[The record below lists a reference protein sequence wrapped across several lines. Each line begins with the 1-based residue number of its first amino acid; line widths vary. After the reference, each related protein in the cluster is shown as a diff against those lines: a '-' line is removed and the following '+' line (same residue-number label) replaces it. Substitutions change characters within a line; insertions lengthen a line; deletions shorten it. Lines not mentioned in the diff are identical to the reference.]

1 MHTAPHAAVGSPP
14 SSRRLQGTHVLRAS
28 DAGTHRTLGDEL
40 SARGPLPLEAAIGYA
55 LEICEAVA
63 GAHAVG
69 RTHGNLGLDKVF
81 LVPGR
86 AGPIT
91 KVAFDGPLLAREA
104 SREDVARDVRA
115 IGTMLRSL
123 VTGRRDEEIEGAT
136 TLPSSV
142 AFVIARSLSQDPES
156 AFHNVGELAQAL
168 APYAAYAA
176 AGQPAA
182 PAAALALSRAGIVGA
197 GIPLAP
203 RQDAIPLTDEW
214 FGPRSQRAGLYAAQ
228 PAGTRRGLAFTLVS
242 VALVGFTLGAC
253 LFLWRSETLP
263 RWTGTAPPEVATTTI
278 TNAAAPAAL
287 PVPPTPTEAPKST
300 AVELLP
306 SAPVAPEP
314 PTTSAAAPRP
324 LPPKVAPATP
334 RETPAAAELRGAA
347 PAEATPPVAV
357 APAVPAATMTP
368 AVDPDP
374 VPSAP

>member
-14 SSRRLQGTHVLRAS
+14 SSRRLGTHVLRAS

-40 SARGPLPLEAAIGYA
+40 SARGPLPIEEAIGYA

-86 AGPIT
+86 DGPIT
-91 KVAFDGPLLAREA
+91 KVAFDGPLLARDA
-104 SREDVARDVRA
+104 SRDDVARDVRA

-142 AFVIARSLSQDPES
+142 AFVIARSLSQDPQS

-168 APYAAYAA
+168 AAYAA

-197 GIPLAP
+197 GIPLAS

-214 FGPRSQRAGLYAAQ
+214 FGPRSQRAGRYAAQ

-287 PVPPTPTEAPKST
+287 PAPPTPTEAPKST

-314 PTTSAAAPRP
+314 RTTSAAAPRP
-324 LPPKVAPATP
+324 LPP
-334 RETPAAAELRGAA
+334 
-347 PAEATPPVAV
+347 TPPAAV